1 MNFQTAAAVIAVAW
15 IAVWVVLQ
23 LEHAMWS
30 GVDFRLRYIL
40 GLGTVCAGCLGAGIA
55 LDDVALAVV
64 PGVLATAGLPILLSY
79 AREEKA
85 AHDQQAAQKRGE
97 VVGLAKGLHKALTQE
112 LIDRGDDP
120 TRN

>member
-15 IAVWVVLQ
+15 IAVWAVLQ

-97 VVGLAKGLHKALTQE
+97 VVGMAKGLHKALTQE